1 MCPFAWLSFLVV
13 SRFRCLHVL
22 NGCVVSPLTCI
33 LPAPLRPYPGG
44 ARDNR
49 PEEASSWS
57 GGLSASWPPLTQW
70 GLLTRPCCRVWGAA
84 AFLCRVWMGWSG
96 QGLKAFLFK
105 LPLSGL
111 WVAGSCW
118 FSWVTVGAQAL
129 DGSQGPAPPPVCRS
143 SLSVFSHGC
152 QAWSP
157 GSQWNSAGGVG
168 RCTPLFWEPKSTLVF
183 LLNGR
188 LVCLS
193 GEACF
198 PLLLCLPT
206 SGLVLV
212 PEPWSGQ
219 PRTAPRAPACPW
231 TRTWGHRC

>member
-1 MCPFAWLSFLVV
+1 MGAPHSPLLPSVGCGCISLSCLDGVERSGSESLSFQAAP
-13 SRFRCLHVL
+13 FW
-22 NGCVVSPLTCI
+22 PL
-33 LPAPLRPYPGG
+33 G
-44 ARDNR
+44 
-49 PEEASSWS
+49 S
-57 GGLSASWPPLTQW
+57 
-70 GLLTRPCCRVWGAA
+70 
-84 AFLCRVWMGWSG
+84 
-96 QGLKAFLFK
+96 
-105 LPLSGL
+105 
-111 WVAGSCW
+111 GSCW

-193 GEACF
+193 GEPCF

-231 TRTWGHRC
+231 ARTWGHRC